1 MHGAQGRCAQLRRRF
16 DQPHGRMA
24 RLIVSPMNPALMNAA
39 LMIAAEDI
47 A

>member
-1 MHGAQGRCAQLRRRF
+1 MRGAQGRCAQLRRRF

-24 RLIVSPMNPALMNAA
+24 RLIVSPMNAAVMIAA
-39 LMIAAEDI
+39 LLIAAEDI